1 MRLIVGC
8 CCLSVLLCQIGHAS
22 TSKKIDSSLTVLLD
36 FQDRHAA
43 VPLKPLE
50 RELQGMFSDAHIHV
64 NLKLKNTVR
73 DYTEFKELVV
83 FKLKGHCTLDNLPIG
98 AISDERGPL
107 AMTYSVD
114 GEILPF
120 GEVECDRLQR
130 TMQGNPHATGLFR
143 QSAFNTA
150 LARVMAHEIYHML
163 ACSNVHTKS
172 GVTKES
178 LSTHELSSGAL
189 SFPPE
194 VKRQLLI
201 KENGP
206 NR

>member
-8 CCLSVLLCQIGHAS
+8 CLFVLFCQGSYAS
-22 TSKKIDSSLTVLLD
+22 NSNESDSSLTVLLD
-36 FQDRHAA
+36 FQDAHAS
-43 VPLKPLE
+43 VPLKPLQ
-50 RELQGMFSDAHIHV
+50 RELQGILSDAHIRV
-64 NLKLKNTVR
+64 NVKLKSALP
-73 DYTEFKELVV
+73 DYAEFKELVV
-83 FKLKGHCTLDNLPIG
+83 FKLKGHCTLDGLPI
-98 AISDERGPL
+98 AALSDERGPL

-130 TMQGNPHATGLFR
+130 TVRANPHSMGLFR

-150 LARVMAHEIYHML
+150 LARVIAHEIYHML

-178 LSTHELSSGAL
+178 LSALELSSGAL
-189 SFPPE
+189 SFPAE
-194 VKRQLLI
+194 AKRRLLS

-206 NR
+206 DR